1 MKNQLKEY
9 IDLIFTDAE
18 RRSPGNLRV
27 AELKEEILQ
36 NLYEKYDDLIAKG
49 KTPTAAYNIAVAG
62 VGDISGLLDSVSGE
76 DDHTESAGGADS
88 EKKES
93 AKTAKKGRR
102 PLTPEERE
110 QVARYQKRSAV
121 LSAISTALY
130 ILCWVPLV
138 VLGALLNDVGGSVGL
153 GIMFLMIALAT
164 SLNVYNRKSKPVID
178 GNADWD
184 EDDCNDD
191 DGDDDED
198 ANDTDDEVGG
208 KGADKDGKRRPRS
221 RWYALVSGIIWT
233 VTLCAYFAVSFA
245 THAWHATWLLFIMG
259 IAADNVAEGIFDL
272 RR

>member
-27 AELKEEILQ
+27 AELKEELLQ

-49 KTPTAAYNIAVAG
+49 KTPAAAYNIAVAG

-76 DDHTESAGGADS
+76 NDHTESAGGVDS

-93 AKTAKKGRR
+93 AKTAKKERR

-138 VLGALLNDVGGSVGL
+138 VLGALLDDVGGSVGL

-164 SLNVYNRKSKPVID
+164 SLNVYNRKSKPAFD
-178 GNADWD
+178 GDADWE
-184 EDDCNDD
+184 EDDEGDGDDDDDD
-191 DGDDDED
+191 DGDDDDNGEKQ
-198 ANDTDDEVGG
+198 TRKEG
-208 KGADKDGKRRPRS
+208 RPRRS
-221 RWYALVSGIIWT
+221 PVYGAISGVLWALTFCVYLLVSFYTG
-233 VTLCAYFAVSFA
+233 
-245 THAWHATWLLFIMG
+245 AWYATWLIFL
-259 IAADNVAEGIFDL
+259 IATALDNVIKAIFDL